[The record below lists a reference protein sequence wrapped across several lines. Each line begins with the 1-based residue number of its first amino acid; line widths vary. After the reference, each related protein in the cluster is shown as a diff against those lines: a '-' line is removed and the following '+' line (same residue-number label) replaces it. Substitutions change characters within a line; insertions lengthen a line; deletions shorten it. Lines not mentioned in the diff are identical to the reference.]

1 MSKTDCE
8 KGHDRRELG
17 AGGERWRRE
26 REREREMKEKE
37 TGWGDE

>member
-8 KGHDRRELG
+8 RGHDRRELG

-26 REREREMKEKE
+26 RAREIKRDSEV
-37 TGWGDE
+37 GG